1 MLAGNVNGWW
11 VVVEQSYRVRRAD
24 PNFIDRFSIQHT
36 PAQATESNPN
46 PNEGIL
52 DFSLHYE
59 NVKHIL

>member
-1 MLAGNVNGWW
+1 MGGGGGGAELSS
-11 VVVEQSYRVRRAD
+11 ETSRPQLHRPFRHSTY
-24 PNFIDRFSIQHT
+24 S

-59 NVKHIL
+59 NAKHIL